1 MKLTKNFSKH
11 EYDCKCGC
19 EMPEDV
25 FKNIKKLAEQHQVIR
40 DYIKKPIKITSGYRC
55 ESHNRDIGGVLG
67 SKHTKGLAGDLQV
80 NETTPIEMY
89 FIIKYLIK
97 RGDIV
102 EGGLGVY
109 NTFVHYDIRG
119 KKARWNN
126 IK

>member
-19 EMPEDV
+19 EMPEYV
-25 FKNIKKLAEQHQVIR
+25 FKNIKKLAEQHQIIR

-97 RGDIV
+97 RADII